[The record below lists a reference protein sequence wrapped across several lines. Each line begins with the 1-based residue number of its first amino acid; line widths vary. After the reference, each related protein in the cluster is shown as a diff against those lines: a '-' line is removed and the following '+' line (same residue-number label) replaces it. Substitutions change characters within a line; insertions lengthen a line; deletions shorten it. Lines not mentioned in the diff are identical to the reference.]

1 MVVSGSKRIAKQVA
15 RTKVRAELKATAK
28 VKVVAYFRV
37 STDEQVN
44 SGTGLETQERAVL
57 AFAESQ
63 GYEVVETVTDPGFS
77 GATRPADRPGFAR
90 VMELAEARAFTV
102 LLVYRIDRL
111 ARDIRHA
118 ITTVS
123 DLAEI
128 HDVAF
133 RSVTESVIDTSSPM
147 GRTFFAI
154 FAGMAENERYT
165 IRDRTAGGRMN
176 KAGRGGYAGGRVPYG
191 YRLEG
196 TDKKSKRLVIV
207 PEQAAVVKRIWK
219 AIKRQRR
226 TLRSICAEL
235 NAEGIPS
242 PSGKRWHPSRVSY
255 LIDNQKYHGALEYL
269 FQWNGEVT
277 HVLERDTHK
286 AIIG

>member
-1 MVVSGSKRIAKQVA
+1 MVVAGSKRIARLKA
-15 RTKVRAELKATAK
+15 RNEIRAVLKATEK

-44 SGTGLETQERAVL
+44 SGTGLETQDRAVL

-63 GYEVVETVTDPGFS
+63 QYEIVETVVDPGFS

-90 VMELAEARAFTV
+90 VLELAEARAFSV
-102 LLVYRIDRL
+102 LLVYKIDRL
-111 ARDIRHA
+111 ARDIRYA

-123 DLAEI
+123 DLAEH

-133 RSVTESVIDTSSPM
+133 RSVTESVINTSSPM
-147 GRTFFAI
+147 GRTVFAI

-165 IRDRTAGGRMN
+165 IRDRTASGRMN
-176 KAGRGGYAGGRVPYG
+176 TAGRGGFAGGRVPYG

-196 TDKKSKRLVIV
+196 EKKAKRLVIV
-207 PEQAAVVKRIWK
+207 PEHAAVVKRIYK
-219 AIKRQRR
+219 AIRREKR

-235 NAEGIPS
+235 NAEGVPS
-242 PSGKRWHPSRVSY
+242 PTGKHWHPSRVAY
-255 LIDNQKYHGALEYL
+255 VIDNQKYRGALEYL
-269 FQWNGEVT
+269 FQWNGETT
-277 HVLERDTHK
+277 HVLQPDTHR